1 MREADPMTFRL
12 SRHYPY
18 LLAFMILVAAV
29 LTLRS
34 PARAG
39 ETPVAAKI
47 ANFAFAP
54 PTLTIHPGG
63 VVTWTNT
70 DDDPHTV
77 VADAGGFKSHAM
89 DTGDTFTQAFAK
101 PGVYSYHC
109 SLHPYMVGKIVVQR

>member
-1 MREADPMTFRL
+1 MSFRL

-18 LLAFMILVAAV
+18 FIAILILAAAV
-29 LTLRS
+29 LTLRT

-39 ETPVAAKI
+39 DTAVAAKI

-54 PTLTIHPGG
+54 PTLTVHAGG
-63 VVTWTNT
+63 VIAWTNT
-70 DDDPHTV
+70 DDEPHTV
-77 VADAGGFKSHAM
+77 VADNGAFKSHAL
-89 DTGDTFTQAFAK
+89 DTGEVFTQAFAT